1 MIQNDRELQHT
12 KDLIASL
19 RQARDDV
26 FKQTDSTPF
35 MMHLSAV
42 GFERMMSQMLA
53 DVEDYDSRLNKQHH
67 EEAGVSQA

>member
-42 GFERMMSQMLA
+42 SFERMMSQLLEQ
-53 DVEDYDSRLNKQHH
+53 VEEYETRLKNQRH
-67 EEAGVSQA
+67 EEAGV